1 MKTIKKKE
9 RCIILI
15 PTYNDWVSLGKLLR
29 EINKNIKKLKREIEI
44 LIVNDAS
51 TTELNIIKTKLKN
64 IKKISMI
71 NLIENSGSQLAIAT
85 GLNFI
90 RKKNIKSDILVL
102 DSDGEDDPK
111 KISNLLGLLETHRD
125 NVIVA
130 SRSKRQ
136 ENFLLKFLNI
146 IRLNLTYLLTGKMI
160 NFGNF
165 SCFDTKILNKISK
178 KKELN
183 LSFSGTIQKYCH
195 IKKIPIQKNK
205 RYYGVSKV
213 SINFLILYSLQ
224 IISIFK
230 FEVLK
235 RSIVLLM
242 LTLFLIILFQVNI
255 NFLALT
261 LVFFLFNSFIFYI
274 NYKAKNIDYLHLLK
288 SKIIRIK

>member
-1 MKTIKKKE
+1 MKKNRK
-9 RCIILI
+9 CIILI
-15 PTYNDWVSLGKLLR
+15 PTYNDWFSLNKLLK
-29 EINKNIKKLKREIEI
+29 EINKNASKIKREIEI
-44 LIVNDAS
+44 LIANDAS
-51 TTELNIIKTKLKN
+51 TTELDITQPKLKK
-64 IKKISMI
+64 IKKISVI
-71 NLIENSGSQLAIAT
+71 SLIVNSGSQLAIAA

-90 RKKNIKSDILVL
+90 RKKKVKSDVLVL

-111 KISNLLGLLETHRD
+111 KISNLLRLLETNRD

-146 IRLNLTYLLTGKMI
+146 IRLNVTYLFTGKMI

-165 SCFDTKILNKISK
+165 SCFDTKIINKISK

-183 LSFSGTIQKYCH
+183 LSFSGTIQKYCN

-242 LTLFLIILFQVNI
+242 LTLFLIILFQLNI

-261 LVFFLFNSFIFYI
+261 LVFFLFNLFIFYI
-274 NYKAKNIDYLHLLK
+274 NYKAKNIDYLNLLK
-288 SKIIRIK
+288 SKIIKIK